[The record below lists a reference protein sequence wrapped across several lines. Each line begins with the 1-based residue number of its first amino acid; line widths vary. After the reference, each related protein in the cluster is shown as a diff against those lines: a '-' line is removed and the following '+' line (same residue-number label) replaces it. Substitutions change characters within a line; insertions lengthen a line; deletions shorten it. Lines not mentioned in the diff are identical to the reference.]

1 MPPDLRREWRKALL
15 PAIIRLAKEE
25 LIEVWSTLLVSKS
38 ISPYPQ
44 LVIDGNGAGVV
55 SHAGAALLLRTA
67 EKTGLTRGLS
77 EQLGS
82 WRKPM
87 ATHDPGK
94 IVLDLA
100 VCLAVG
106 GDCAAD
112 LALLRAEPGVF
123 GMVASDPTVSRTIA
137 ALAAD
142 APKVLA
148 AIASARA
155 DARARAWMLAG
166 PNAPDHGIS
175 ADDPLIIDLDATLT
189 DAHSEKQHATPTFKR
204 GFGFHSLWSFI
215 DHGRAGTGEPAAPM
229 LRPGNAGSNTAADHK
244 HVLHEALT
252 QLPWQPLW
260 RVGRKVLVRTDSG
273 GGTHEFLEYCHRRR
287 LQYSIGFTLTD
298 DIVTAMDTHLTS
310 RDWTPAYDADGEVRD
325 GAWVVEVTGI
335 AGLTGWPPGMR
346 LLVRKERPHPGAQ
359 LRFTD
364 RDGLRLT
371 AFVTNTTRGQLPD
384 LELRHRQRARCED
397 RIRNAKDTGLRNLP
411 FHSFDAN
418 RVWLALIALALD
430 LTAWMQTLA
439 FADHDARRWE
449 PKTLRL
455 RLFSAAG
462 RIARHARTTRLHL
475 ARHAPFTELITT
487 AAARLQP
494 G

>member
-1 MPPDLRREWRKALL
+1 MG
-15 PAIIRLAKEE
+15 
-25 LIEVWSTLLVSKS
+25 KS
-38 ISPYPQ
+38 ISPYPR
-44 LVIDGNGAGVV
+44 LTIDGDGAGVV

-67 EKTGLTRGLS
+67 EITGLTWGLS
-77 EQLGS
+77 EQLGP

-87 ATHDPGK
+87 AVHDPGK

-100 VCLAVG
+100 VTLAVG

-112 LALLRAEPGVF
+112 VALLRAEPGVF
-123 GMVASDPTVSRTIA
+123 GLVASDPTVSRTIT
-137 ALAAD
+137 ALAAQ
-142 APKVLA
+142 APKALA

-155 DARARAWMLAG
+155 DARAQAWAVAG
-166 PNAPDHGIS
+166 PNAPGHGINI
-175 ADDPLIIDLDATLT
+175 DDPLIIDLDATLT
-189 DAHSEKQHATPTFKR
+189 DAHSEKQNATPTFKR

-215 DHGRAGTGEPAAPM
+215 DHGRTGTGEPAAPM

-244 HVLHEALT
+244 QVLRDALA
-252 QLPWQPLW
+252 QLPWQPGW

-273 GGTHEFLEYCHRRR
+273 GGTHEFLDYCHRRR
-287 LQYSIGFTLTD
+287 LQYSVGFTLTD
-298 DIVTAMDTHLTS
+298 EIVTAMGTHLNPQ
-310 RDWTPAYDADGEVRD
+310 DWTPAYDADGEVRD

-335 AGLTGWPPGMR
+335 TELTGWPPGMR
-346 LLVRKERPHPGAQ
+346 LIVRKERPHPGAQ

-364 RDGLRLT
+364 RDGMRLT

-418 RVWLALIALALD
+418 RIWLAVVALALD

-439 FADHDARRWE
+439 LHDHPARRWE

-462 RIARHARTTRLHL
+462 RIARHARKTTLHL
-475 ARHAPFTELITT
+475 ARHAPYTELLTT

>member
-1 MPPDLRREWRKALL
+1 MSE
-15 PAIIRLAKEE
+15 
-25 LIEVWSTLLVSKS
+25 S
-38 ISPYPQ
+38 ISPYPR
-44 LVIDGNGAGVV
+44 LVINGDGAGLV

-67 EKTGLTRGLS
+67 EKIGLIRGLS
-77 EQLGS
+77 ERLGP
-82 WRKPM
+82 WRKP
-87 ATHDPGK
+87 AAIHDPGK
-94 IVLDLA
+94 IALDMA
-100 VCLAVG
+100 ICLAVG
-106 GDCAAD
+106 GDCASD
-112 LALLRAEPGVF
+112 VALLRSEPGVF
-123 GMVASDPTVSRTIA
+123 GVVASNPTVSRMITT
-137 ALAAD
+137 LAGD

-155 DARARAWMLAG
+155 DARARAWTLAG
-166 PNAPDHGIS
+166 TNAPDHGIG
-175 ADDPLIIDLDATLT
+175 AEAPLIIDLDATLT
-189 DAHSEKQHATPTFKR
+189 DAHSEKQNAAPTFKR

-215 DHGRAGTGEPAAPM
+215 DHGPAGTGEPAAPM

-244 HVLHEALT
+244 QVLHDALA

-260 RVGRKVLVRTDSG
+260 RAGRKVLVRTDSG
-273 GGTHEFLEYCHRRR
+273 GGTHEFLDYCHRRR

-298 DIVTAMDTHLTS
+298 DIVTALDTYLVPS
-310 RDWTPAYDADGEVRD
+310 DWTPAYDADGEVRD
-325 GAWVVEVTGI
+325 GAWVTEATGL
-335 AGLTGWPPGMR
+335 ADLSGWPPDMR
-346 LLVRKERPHPGAQ
+346 LVIRKERPHPGAQ

-364 RDGLRLT
+364 HDGLRLT

-418 RVWLALIALALD
+418 RIWLALIALAMD

-439 FADHDARRWE
+439 LHDHTARRWE

-475 ARHAPFTELITT
+475 ARHAPWTELLTT
-487 AAARLQP
+487 AATRLQP

>member
-1 MPPDLRREWRKALL
+1 
-15 PAIIRLAKEE
+15 
-25 LIEVWSTLLVSKS
+25 VSKS
-38 ISPYPQ
+38 ISPYPRA
-44 LVIDGNGAGVV
+44 VIDGDGSGVV
-55 SHAGAALLLRTA
+55 SHAGTTLLLRTA
-67 EKTGLTRGLS
+67 EKTGLTSGLS
-77 EQLGS
+77 EQLEP

-87 ATHDPGK
+87 SIHDPGK

-100 VCLAVG
+100 VTLAIG

-123 GMVASDPTVSRTIA
+123 GSVASDPTVSRTIT

-142 APKVLA
+142 APQALA

-155 DARARAWMLAG
+155 VARAQAWTLAG
-166 PNAPDHGIS
+166 ANAPDHGITID
-175 ADDPLIIDLDATLT
+175 APLIIDIDATLT
-189 DAHSEKQHATPTFKR
+189 DAHSEKQYAAPTFKR

-215 DHGRAGTGEPAAPM
+215 DHGPAGTGEPAAPM
-229 LRPGNAGSNTAADHK
+229 LRPGNAGSNTTADHK
-244 HVLHEALT
+244 QILREALY
-252 QLPWQPLW
+252 QLPWQPSW
-260 RVGRKVLVRTDSG
+260 RVGRKVLVRTDSS
-273 GGTHEFLEYCHRRR
+273 GGTHGFLDYCHRRR

-298 DIVTAMDTHLTS
+298 DIVTAMDTHLIDS
-310 RDWTPAYDADGEVRD
+310 DWTPAYDADGQVRP

-335 AGLTGWPPGMR
+335 TELTGWPPGMR
-346 LLVRKERPHPGAQ
+346 LIVRKERPHPGAQ

-384 LELRHRQRARCED
+384 LELRHRRRARCED

-418 RVWLALIALALD
+418 RIWLALVALAMD

-439 FADHDARRWE
+439 LHDHHARRWE

-462 RIARHARTTRLHL
+462 RIARHARRIRLHL

-487 AAARLQP
+487 AAARLEP
-494 G
+494 D

>member
-1 MPPDLRREWRKALL
+1 MG
-15 PAIIRLAKEE
+15 
-25 LIEVWSTLLVSKS
+25 KS
-38 ISPYPQ
+38 ISPYPR
-44 LVIDGNGAGVV
+44 LVIDGDGAGVV
-55 SHAGAALLLRTA
+55 SYAGAALLLRTA

-77 EQLGS
+77 EKLAS

-87 ATHDPGK
+87 AIHDPGK

-100 VCLAVG
+100 VTLAVG

-123 GMVASDPTVSRTIA
+123 GLVASDPTVSRTIT
-137 ALAAD
+137 ALATD
-142 APKVLA
+142 APKALA
-148 AIASARA
+148 AIASARTE
-155 DARARAWMLAG
+155 ARGRAWMLAG
-166 PNAPDHGIS
+166 PDAPDHGIS
-175 ADDPLIIDLDATLT
+175 AADPLIINLDATLT
-189 DAHSEKQHATPTFKR
+189 DAHSEKQNAAPTFKR

-215 DHGRAGTGEPAAPM
+215 DHGHTGTGEPAAPM

-244 HVLHEALT
+244 QVLHEALA
-252 QLPWQPLW
+252 QLPWRPMW
-260 RVGRKVLVRTDSG
+260 RVGRTVLVRTDSG
-273 GGTHEFLEYCHRRR
+273 GGTHEFLGYCHRRR
-287 LQYSIGFTLTD
+287 VQYSIGFTLTD
-298 DIVTAMDTHLTS
+298 EIVEAMDAHLTPS
-310 RDWTPAYDADGEVRD
+310 DWTPAYDSDGEVRD

-335 AGLTGWPPGMR
+335 TELTGWPPGMR
-346 LLVRKERPHPGAQ
+346 LIVRKERPHPGAQ

-418 RVWLALIALALD
+418 RIWIALVALALD

-462 RIARHARTTRLHL
+462 RIARHARKTRLHL
-475 ARHAPFTELITT
+475 ARHAPWTELLTT
-487 AAARLQP
+487 AAQRLQP
-494 G
+494 D